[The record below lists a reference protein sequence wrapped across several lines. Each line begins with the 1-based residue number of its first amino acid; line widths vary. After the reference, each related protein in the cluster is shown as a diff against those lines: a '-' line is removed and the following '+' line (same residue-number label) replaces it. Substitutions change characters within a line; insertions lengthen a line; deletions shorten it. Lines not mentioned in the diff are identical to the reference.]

1 MDRKTTASLPSLGDE
16 MPYLVLPYDSGPLGL
31 PGMQALINE
40 KAAEGYALH
49 QVIERTTYH
58 WVLIFK
64 RDRRSK

>member
-1 MDRKTTASLPSLGDE
+1 MT
-16 MPYLVLPYDSGPLGL
+16 PYLVLPYDSGPTGL

-49 QVIERTTYH
+49 QAISRTTYH